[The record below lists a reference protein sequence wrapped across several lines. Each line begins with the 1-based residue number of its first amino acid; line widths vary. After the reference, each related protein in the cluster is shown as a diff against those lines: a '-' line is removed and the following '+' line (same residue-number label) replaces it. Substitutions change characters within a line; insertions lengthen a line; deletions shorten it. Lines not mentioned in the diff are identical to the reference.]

1 MNSKGSLKISFDPNG
16 IPFPRFKR
24 SRTQFSSEKKLTSF
38 DSKFRFHPTFI
49 QQNQKFP
56 PKKIS
61 FFKLMYQRNDA
72 RKKSS
77 SRNYFKFN
85 SKKRHCSPNTYAT
98 KIQTSSNIFD
108 RTKNLGNL
116 FQKKITNISLILD
129 P

>member
-1 MNSKGSLKISFDPNG
+1 MEFHFHDLNVLERNS
-16 IPFPRFKR
+16 PRKR
-24 SRTQFSSEKKLTSF
+24 NLLRSIQNS
-38 DSKFRFHPTFI
+38 DFI
-49 QQNQKFP
+49 QHSSNRIKNFP

-129 P
+129 PKK

>member
-16 IPFPRFKR
+16 IPFHDLNVLERNSPRKR
-24 SRTQFSSEKKLTSF
+24 NLLLSIQNS
-38 DSKFRFHPTFI
+38 DFI
-49 QQNQKFP
+49 QHSSNRIKNFP
-56 PKKIS
+56 PKKFHS
-61 FFKLMYQRNDA
+61 LNLCNDA
-72 RKKSS
+72 IKKSS

-85 SKKRHCSPNTYAT
+85 SKKRHYSPNTYTT